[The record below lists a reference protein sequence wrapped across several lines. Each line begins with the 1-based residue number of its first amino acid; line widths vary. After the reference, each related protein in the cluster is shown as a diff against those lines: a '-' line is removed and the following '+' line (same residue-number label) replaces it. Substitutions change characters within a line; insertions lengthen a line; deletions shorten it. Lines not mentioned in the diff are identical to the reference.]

1 MVTRMKYQNYMRG
14 WILER
19 TIDMRWLKRHW
30 LLILT
35 HIGSMIPMVI
45 LLWDWSQGNLTAN
58 PIQAATLRTGRF
70 AIILLILSLSITPL
84 NILFRLR
91 QLIPLRK
98 WLGLYS
104 ALYVGAH
111 FLIFIGLDYSFNFSF
126 ILADLL
132 TKKYVIVGFL
142 AGLILLPLA
151 LTSTKGWQR
160 RLNKNW
166 KRLHRFVYLAGILA
180 ATHYIWLVKSDIRT
194 PLLYAGVVILL
205 LVLRIPAIRRQVSG
219 LRVLRNLFSKQ
230 ESSLSQ

>member
-1 MVTRMKYQNYMRG
+1 
-14 WILER
+14 
-19 TIDMRWLKRHW
+19 MRWLRRHW

-35 HIGSMIPMVI
+35 HIGSIIPMVI

-84 NILFRLR
+84 NLLFRFR
-91 QLIPLRK
+91 QVIPLCK

-104 ALYVGAH
+104 AFYVGVH
-111 FLIFIGLDYSFNFSF
+111 FLIFIGVDYGFNFSF

-132 TKKYVIVGFL
+132 TKKYVVVGFF

-160 RLNKNW
+160 RLKKNW
-166 KRLHRFVYLAGILA
+166 KRLHRFVYLAAILA
-180 ATHYIWLVKSDIRT
+180 VTHYIWLVKSDIRT
-194 PLLYAGVVILL
+194 PLLYAGIVILL
-205 LVLRIPAIRRQVSG
+205 LVLRIPAVRRRTSG
-219 LRVLRNLFSKQ
+219 LRFLRNLISKQ
-230 ESSLSQ
+230 EPSPS